1 MKRRTI
7 LDIEYALSSNNI
19 VPASV
24 GCPNEAWL
32 FIFAGSTFTVFH
44 RGWTKKQCQN
54 IHIHAFFLLRAETP
68 YREFRSRNGRQS
80 LSIIPR
86 A

>member
-44 RGWTKKQCQN
+44 RGWTEKLAR
-54 IHIHAFFLLRAETP
+54 IFTFM
-68 YREFRSRNGRQS
+68 
-80 LSIIPR
+80 LSFSFALKHR
-86 A
+86 